1 MDTVALSAL
10 ILSILGLVGGVI
22 LKLHLSH
29 CKSGC
34 FESDC
39 TNNNN
44 NNDDDVVVA
53 EQPISPL
60 GLVIDNQPKLSIIPQ
75 VELVV

>member
-39 TNNNN
+39 TNSNNN
-44 NNDDDVVVA
+44 NNDV
-53 EQPISPL
+53 
-60 GLVIDNQPKLSIIPQ
+60 VIDNQPKLSIIPI
-75 VELVV
+75 EVVA

>member
-44 NNDDDVVVA
+44 INDV
-53 EQPISPL
+53 
-60 GLVIDNQPKLSIIPQ
+60 VIDNQPKLSIIPI
-75 VELVV
+75 EVVV

>member
-44 NNDDDVVVA
+44 INDV
-53 EQPISPL
+53 
-60 GLVIDNQPKLSIIPQ
+60 VIDNQPKLSIIPI
-75 VELVV
+75 EVVAS

>member
-44 NNDDDVVVA
+44 INDV
-53 EQPISPL
+53 
-60 GLVIDNQPKLSIIPQ
+60 VIDNQPKLSIIPIEV
-75 VELVV
+75 VE

>member
-34 FESDC
+34 LESDC

-44 NNDDDVVVA
+44 NNDDV
-53 EQPISPL
+53 
-60 GLVIDNQPKLSIIPQ
+60 VIDNQPKLSIIPI
-75 VELVV
+75 EVVV

>member
-10 ILSILGLVGGVI
+10 ILSILGLVGGLV

-39 TNNNN
+39 TNNNDN
-44 NNDDDVVVA
+44 NENT
-53 EQPISPL
+53 PI
-60 GLVIDNQPKLSIIPQ
+60 NTQPKLSVIGITPI
-75 VELVV
+75 EVVV

>member
-34 FESDC
+34 LESDC

-44 NNDDDVVVA
+44 NNDDVLIPTDA
-53 EQPISPL
+53 ISPL
-60 GLVIDNQPKLSIIPQ
+60 GLVIDNQPKLSIIPI
-75 VELVV
+75 EVVV

>member
-34 FESDC
+34 MESDC
-39 TNNNN
+39 TKRNS
-44 NNDDDVVVA
+44 NDTDITEIETVIPVESVV
-53 EQPISPL
+53 
-60 GLVIDNQPKLSIIPQ
+60 
-75 VELVV
+75 